1 MCAHHQ
7 SPLDMLQDRLQ
18 YRFTD
23 PELLRQ
29 SLVHRSWLNEATR
42 AGTESN
48 ERLEFIGDAVLGA
61 VVARCLFEDFPE
73 ADEGWMTVARS
84 QLVRK
89 ETLADIARSV
99 GVGPCLLMG
108 AGIAN
113 EGGRERDTVL
123 SRALEAVIGAVWMDG
138 GDEAAESVILTLL
151 ADELDDVADVGVVH
165 DAKSR
170 LQQVVQSRRGAQP
183 TYAII
188 AECGPHHDRSF
199 RAAVEVEGESLAE
212 GVGRSKQ
219 AAEMEA
225 ARLALLRFPEDS
237 A

>member
-1 MCAHHQ
+1 MCAH
-7 SPLDMLQDRLQ
+7 SEGPLGMLQDRLQ
-18 YRFTD
+18 HHFAD
-23 PELLRQ
+23 PDLLRQ
-29 SLVHRSWLNEATR
+29 SLVHRSWLNEA
-42 AGTESN
+42 AGAGEQSN
-48 ERLEFIGDAVLGA
+48 ERLEFLGDAILGA
-61 VVARCLFEDFPE
+61 VVARRLFQGFPE

-89 ETLADIARSV
+89 ETLAAIARSV
-99 GVGPCLLMG
+99 GIGPCLLMG
-108 AGIAN
+108 AGISN

-138 GDEAAESVILTLL
+138 GDEAAESVILILL
-151 ADELDDVADVGVVH
+151 ADELAEVADAGVAP

-170 LQQVVQSRRGAQP
+170 LQQIVQSRRGAQP

-199 RAAVEVEGESLAE
+199 RAVVEVDGDSLAE

-225 ARLALLRFPEDS
+225 ARLALQRFPEES